1 MVKAPKELPDYLT
14 APVEEAPRPL
24 SPPLN
29 LSGELPEHPPGA
41 SSATADR
48 PRADRPASPPARKA
62 NGPDDPVAAKQRE
75 FFQRMAAINA
85 DDGE

>member
-14 APVEEAPRPL
+14 APVEEAPRPP

-29 LSGELPEHPPGA
+29 LSGELPERPPGA
-41 SSATADR
+41 SSAT
-48 PRADRPASPPARKA
+48 ADRPASPPARKA
-62 NGPDDPVAAKQRE
+62 NCADDPVAAKQRE